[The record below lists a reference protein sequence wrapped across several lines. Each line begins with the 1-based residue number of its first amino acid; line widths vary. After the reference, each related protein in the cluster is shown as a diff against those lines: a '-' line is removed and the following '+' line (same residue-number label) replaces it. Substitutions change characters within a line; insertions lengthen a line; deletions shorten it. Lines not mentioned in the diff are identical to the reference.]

1 LKHQGDP
8 QIMIVVR
15 GFAVPMLM
23 ATLAVA
29 CGGEDPGENDGN
41 STGGVSAAGGSA
53 TGSTSSGGSSGA
65 PPMSRGPLLPWAMG
79 NSWTYR
85 VTEDSTVTTKRTSVG
100 ALELVGGTGP
110 NKDVMA
116 NLVVTH
122 KDDTGDGLAL
132 DETRSWQ
139 ALEGERVVRYREQS
153 FSRTTKQLELE
164 EFWEPHKLHVDSAAA
179 HVATNA
185 TWLES
190 YKENKLPVGA
200 QPTYDIT
207 TNDRWFV
214 DGVESVTVPAGTF
227 EALVLRKVSGSNAEK
242 KYWYAPNVGKVK
254 ETGGKTEELTEY
266 QVN

>member
-1 LKHQGDP
+1 MNL
-8 QIMIVVR
+8 VR
-15 GFAVPMLM
+15 GFAVTLL
-23 ATLAVA
+23 AALAVA
-29 CGGEDPGENDGN
+29 CGGEDPEGDNGN
-41 STGGVSAAGGSA
+41 STGGTPGVGGS
-53 TGSTSSGGSSGA
+53 GGA
-65 PPMSRGPLLPWAMG
+65 PAMSRGPLLPWTVG

-100 ALELVGGTGP
+100 ALELVGGSGP
-110 NKDVMA
+110 NKDKMA
-116 NLVVTH
+116 NLVITH
-122 KDDTGDGLAL
+122 KDDTGDGVDL

-164 EFWEPHKLHVDSAAA
+164 EFWDPHKLHVDSAAA

-190 YKENKLPVGA
+190 YKENKLPVGS
-200 QPTYDIT
+200 QPTYDIA

-227 EALVLRKVSGSNAEK
+227 EALVLRKASGSNAEK

-254 ETGGKTEELTEY
+254 ETGGQTEELLEY